1 MLNYQNGKI
10 YTIRCRDNQNL
21 IYVGSTI
28 QPLSKRWGKHK
39 QDSLNNK
46 SNRLLYQ
53 TINNEWDKWYIEL
66 YELCPC
72 NTLEE
77 LLKREGEV
85 IRLIGN
91 LNMIKYINE
100 TNAERQQRHR
110 EKLRANNED
119 AYKEKLRLDAKK
131 HYYKNKNKL
140 QDEKQDEKQEIV
152 IKELK
157 PISKRIAPL
166 NKSILNDNTKK
177 KYLNFIK
184 KIYEEYHKK
193 PIHLDIEQ
201 EFINNFDKKPYN
213 YKILI
218 DALSFLKPNLL
229 NIIKDHYSS
238 INDLYSVITR
248 IKFYSD
254 MVKILYPY
262 ILEKQIKY
270 DEKRENKI
278 IDDNIKIKLDALS
291 FDKIDVLNN
300 LVKLDNDFDRLIYGL
315 FMYFPVRRSVDYRIM
330 LISTSLPNLKDKNDK
345 NNYYFN
351 KKFYFL
357 NTKNKKRQVFDIPDE
372 LDNLIPKD
380 KTNNDYLL
388 GKLYTTSTLSKIIMK
403 VFCKVYGFDISA
415 LELRRFYATSLN
427 SLDDVERN
435 KIAIMMNHN
444 LQQNK
449 LYAYKQ

>member
-1 MLNYQNGKI
+1 M
-10 YTIRCRDNQNL
+10 
-21 IYVGSTI
+21 
-28 QPLSKRWGKHK
+28 PLS
-39 QDSLNNK
+39 
-46 SNRLLYQ
+46 
-53 TINNEWDKWYIEL
+53 
-66 YELCPC
+66 
-72 NTLEE
+72 
-77 LLKREGEV
+77 
-85 IRLIGN
+85 
-91 LNMIKYINE
+91 
-100 TNAERQQRHR
+100 NAERQQRHR

-119 AYKEKLRLDAKK
+119 AYKEKMRLDAKK
-131 HYYKNKNKL
+131 HYYKNKL
-140 QDEKQDEKQEIV
+140 QDDKQNDKQEIV

-184 KIYEEYHKK
+184 RLYEEYHKL
-193 PIHLDIEQ
+193 PIPQDIEQ

-218 DALSFLKPNLL
+218 DALSFLKPNIL

-291 FDKIDVLNN
+291 FDKNDVLNN
-300 LVKLDNDFDRLIYGL
+300 LVKLDNDFDKLIYGL
-315 FMYFPVRRSVDYRIM
+315 FMLFPVRRSNEYRIM
-330 LISTSLPNLKDKNDK
+330 LISTTLPNLKDKNDK

-357 NTKNKKRQVFDIPDE
+357 NTKNKKKQVFDIPDE
-372 LDNLIPKD
+372 LDILIHKYNDID
-380 KTNNDYLL
+380 KSYLL
-388 GKLYTTSTLSKIIMK
+388 GKLYNDSTLSNIIMK

-435 KIAIMMNHN
+435 KISIMMNHN